1 VTVYIDGTAVGTTTA
16 DGTGLAVQR
25 RDSADRRRA
34 YGRAT
39 ATDTAGNVSAATAP
53 VTFTVDTTAPQVQ
66 AVTAQNTLTG
76 AQGQVGYNIS
86 FTKPVQTLSASELQ
100 ALVTGNVQ
108 ANIVSVTQINA
119 TTWQAV
125 LSVQGTGTVTLGFVD
140 SAVKD
145 IAGNTLSGS
154 PGNVPVYQVAP
165 AVTPVTPTTP
175 STVTPVVQGNSAP
188 AIALQS
194 PLNSPMAGL
203 FHEATSSP
211 IAPNIVLTPLMVS
224 VTRR

>member
-1 VTVYIDGTAVGTTTA
+1 
-16 DGTGLAVQR
+16 
-25 RDSADRRRA
+25 
-34 YGRAT
+34 
-39 ATDTAGNVSAATAP
+39 
-53 VTFTVDTTAPQVQ
+53 VQ

-86 FTKPVQTLSASELQ
+86 FTKPVQALSASELQ

-108 ANIVSVTQINA
+108 ANIVSVTQVNA

-145 IAGNTLSGS
+145 IAGNTLSGL

-165 AVTPVTPTTP
+165 AVTPVTPATP
-175 STVTPVVQGNSAP
+175 STVSPVVPGNSAP

-194 PLNSPMAGL
+194 PFSDSMKACFRRLLLRPS
-203 FHEATSSP
+203 
-211 IAPNIVLTPLMVS
+211 PNIVLTALNGIS
-224 VTRR
+224 TQR